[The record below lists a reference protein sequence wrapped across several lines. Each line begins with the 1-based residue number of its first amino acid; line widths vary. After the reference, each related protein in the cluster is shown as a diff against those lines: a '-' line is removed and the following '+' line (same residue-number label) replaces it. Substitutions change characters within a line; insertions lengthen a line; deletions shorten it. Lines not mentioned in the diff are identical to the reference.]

1 MAATEGSLRRHTK
14 SKSNIDWTA
23 LVCMPQTMDFVSDV
37 KSGLR
42 KASEEEAP
50 AADEPW
56 RDPSFSSHEARLPT
70 PES

>member
-1 MAATEGSLRRHTK
+1 
-14 SKSNIDWTA
+14 
-23 LVCMPQTMDFVSDV
+23 MPQTMDFVSDV